1 MNKNCKRFNC
11 KNWHYKVF
19 LIFSISMLCHK
30 AYSQEFKTFTDKSG
44 EVFEIMEFKEKF
56 TIDSCLIVEK
66 QNIGWKVPDTAQFR
80 NIHSQWFGK
89 SNRHYFYPV
98 GSSQAKVK
106 QDIEGFSF
114 LTSSKIDANFIKVE
128 MRDQLYKLLAEEMNI
143 NSPAYY
149 NLLLIRQKK

>member
-1 MNKNCKRFNC
+1 
-11 KNWHYKVF
+11 
-19 LIFSISMLCHK
+19 
-30 AYSQEFKTFTDKSG
+30 
-44 EVFEIMEFKEKF
+44 MEFKEKF
-56 TIDSCLIVEK
+56 SIDSCLKIEK
-66 QNIGWKVPDTAQFR
+66 QNFGWKIPDTAQFR

-89 SNRHYFYPV
+89 SNRHYFYAA

-114 LTSSKIDANFIKVE
+114 LTSSKMDDNFIKVE